1 MKPIDVSITVAAPPD
16 HVFAIFTDLAGAPD
30 RISGIKKV
38 ELLTPGP
45 VRVGTKWR
53 ETRVFGKREATEVLE
68 VTELRPNESFGVGC
82 TSCGCRYDSTFRFER
97 AGSGTKVTA
106 TMQGTALTL
115 PAKLFAPLFG
125 AWMRG
130 MMTKCVQQDLGDA
143 KRAAEA
149 SA

>member
-1 MKPIDVSITVAAPPD
+1 MKPIDTSITVAAPPERM
-16 HVFAIFTDLAGAPD
+16 FAIFTDLEGAPG
-30 RISGIKKV
+30 RIRGIKKV

-68 VTELRPNESFGVGC
+68 VTEFVPGRTFSVGC
-82 TSCGCRYDSTFRFER
+82 SSCGCRYDSTFRFER

-106 TMQGTALTL
+106 TMRGTALTL
-115 PAKLFAPLFG
+115 PAKLFAPILG
-125 AWMRG
+125 ALMRG
-130 MMTKCVQQDLGDA
+130 MMTKCVQQDLDDA

-149 SA
+149 ST

>member
-1 MKPIDVSITVAAPPD
+1 MKPIEVSTTIAAAPER
-16 HVFAIFTDLAGAPD
+16 VFAIFTDLAGAPS
-30 RISGIKKV
+30 RMSGIKRV
-38 ELLTPGP
+38 ELLKPGP

-68 VTELRPNESFGVGC
+68 VTEMRPNESFGVGC
-82 TSCGCRYDSTFRFER
+82 SSCGCRYDSTFRFER

-106 TMQGTALTL
+106 TMRGTAMTL
-115 PAKLFAPLFG
+115 SAKLFAPLLG
-125 AWMRG
+125 ALMRG